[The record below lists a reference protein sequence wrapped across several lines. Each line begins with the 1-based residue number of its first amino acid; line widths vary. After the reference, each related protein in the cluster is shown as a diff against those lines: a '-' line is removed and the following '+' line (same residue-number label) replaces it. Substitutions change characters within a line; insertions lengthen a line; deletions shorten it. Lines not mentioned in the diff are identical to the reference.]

1 MVKMYWLKEQ
11 DFRECRNGAFVGS
24 ANSTRQRWGC
34 FSMEIQRANF
44 FHIFGNNLKIR
55 AVRPIKI
62 SDGTTP
68 HGDLSYD
75 TLFAKI
81 RPAVLEE
88 ISGQNSQE
96 ERER

>member
-1 MVKMYWLKEQ
+1 MVLN
-11 DFRECRNGAFVGS
+11 RNPKG
-24 ANSTRQRWGC
+24 
-34 FSMEIQRANF
+34 NF

-55 AVRPIKI
+55 PVRPIKI

-81 RPAVLEE
+81 RPAV
-88 ISGQNSQE
+88 SGGDL
-96 ERER
+96 RTKLGGRKRKRKIKRKKK

>member
-1 MVKMYWLKEQ
+1 MGRVLN
-11 DFRECRNGAFVGS
+11 RNPKG
-24 ANSTRQRWGC
+24 
-34 FSMEIQRANF
+34 NF

-55 AVRPIKI
+55 PVRPIKI
-62 SDGTTP
+62 SDGTSP

-75 TLFAKI
+75 TLFGKI

-96 ERER
+96 EREREEEKKK